1 MLWPLLIAQL
11 AASSPPVPAVVMTPV
26 APLKSALAPSR
37 LPGCESTRTVDA
49 SARDSA
55 LARQALSAAQDAAMQ
70 GDRAKAR
77 TLLEEARRRDPD
89 NWRAA
94 LELSRVLEESS
105 QAAASL
111 ASTCDA
117 LRHPVVG
124 ADRDELQA
132 RRARLVTPAR
142 MQQATKADLLFATG
156 LSAARVRDWRRAAN
170 AFANAA
176 QLEPSSSAALFNQG
190 VSLVMANE
198 REEAASI
205 LERYLQIAP
214 DAPERIA
221 IARSLST
228 LRGRTYSAPRTLLVG
243 LVPGMG
249 QFTTNRPAAGALV
262 LATVGG
268 AALAATHPV
277 TKTRRVPY
285 LDPNGDLVPFDQRY
299 TTYPYRTAGIA
310 TAAVVTL
317 FAAIEAR
324 GYAARSHAPVRFAVV
339 DGAPAIR
346 IAFGSA
352 R

>member
-1 MLWPLLIAQL
+1 
-11 AASSPPVPAVVMTPV
+11 
-26 APLKSALAPSR
+26 
-37 LPGCESTRTVDA
+37 
-49 SARDSA
+49 
-55 LARQALSAAQDAAMQ
+55 MQ

-105 QAAASL
+105 QAALSL

-124 ADRDELQA
+124 ADRDELLA
-132 RRARLVTPAR
+132 RRARLVTRAR
-142 MQQATKADLLFATG
+142 AQQATTAELQFGSG
-156 LSAARVRDWRRAAN
+156 LSAARERDWRLAAS

-176 QLEPSSSAALFNQG
+176 ELEPSSSAALFNQG

-198 REEAASI
+198 REAAATV
-205 LERYLQIAP
+205 LERYLQLAP

-221 IARSLST
+221 IARNLST
-228 LRGRTYSAPRTLLVG
+228 LRGRTYSAPRTLALG
-243 LVPGMG
+243 LIPGMG
-249 QFTTNRPAAGALV
+249 QFATNRPAAGALV
-262 LATVGG
+262 LATVAG
-268 AALAATHPV
+268 AAWAATHPV
-277 TKTRRVPY
+277 TKTRSIPY
-285 LDPNGDLVPFDQRY
+285 VDPNGDLVPFDQRY
-299 TTYPYRTAGIA
+299 RTYPYRTAGIA

-324 GYAARSHAPVRFAVV
+324 GYAARSHAPVRFAIV

-346 IAFGSA
+346 FAFG
-352 R
+352 RPR